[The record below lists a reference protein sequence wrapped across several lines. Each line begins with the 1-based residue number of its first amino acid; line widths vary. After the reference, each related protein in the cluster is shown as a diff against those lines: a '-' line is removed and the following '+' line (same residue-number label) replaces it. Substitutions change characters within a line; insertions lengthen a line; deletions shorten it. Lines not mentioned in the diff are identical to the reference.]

1 MNTGKV
7 VANAGSHR
15 IMYALSFGPAPSR
28 ELKVIAG
35 AINSVSRFDGEYMA
49 RLVSNGFVR
58 RHEGDKWA
66 LTKRGHEKLEELG
79 PAKGLRPRR
88 APSAALQAVVDR
100 PIYDPSAEI
109 PMPIRP
115 GAEDFLKYPS
125 RMGNRLYYRDGR
137 IETIGETN
145 GN

>member
-15 IMYALSFGPAPSR
+15 IMYALANGPMHSK

-49 RLVSNGFVR
+49 RLESNGFVR
-58 RHEGDKWA
+58 RHGDLWA

-79 PAKGLRPRR
+79 PARGMRLKRQY
-88 APSAALQAVVDR
+88 AYQAVLER
-100 PIYDPSAEI
+100 PDFDPEKHI
-109 PMPIRP
+109 ERTVPRP
-115 GAEDFLKYPS
+115 GSLAFLECPS
-125 RMGNRLYYRDGR
+125 RIGNTLYYRDGR
-137 IETIGETN
+137 REKIGEDD
-145 GN
+145 GY